1 MNPRPPVTSTHSP
14 APIAAPGQKWPPA
27 GAAPEG
33 PRRDGARGM
42 AGHEGGGG
50 GVGGWARAAG
60 LWGGAAAAAAALWLA
75 VAWGAAAGAEGSEED
90 REERARLRAAYAD
103 MAAGFRSGGVDA
115 AAVSGCTRYFG
126 GLAEGAGEWRAAWP
140 REYASLSPPLPF
152 PSVRL
157 AVFPLADSPQL
168 RNGAAAAAAAVARAL
183 PPETVCHLQPPNSL
197 HVSVF
202 FVSHPSDVCTDTVHR
217 APHEVAGS
225 SDGLAPS
232 AEAVALEREAV
243 RDTLERAQRR
253 PKMLVER
260 VTFARS
266 GTLLLLFVE
275 EGGMV
280 RNLRS
285 DLREALP
292 GAPAKQPNIL
302 HASLLRLL
310 SPTTLPADAVER
322 VDRVCDEW
330 TQRLQGQAWEPE
342 YLWFVLEREF
352 ATVSGEKT
360 RYRLL

>member
-1 MNPRPPVTSTHSP
+1 
-14 APIAAPGQKWPPA
+14 
-27 GAAPEG
+27 
-33 PRRDGARGM
+33 M
-42 AGHEGGGG
+42 AGREGGGG
-50 GVGGWARAAG
+50 GGAGGWARTAA
-60 LWGGAAAAAAALWLA
+60 LWGGAAAAAGALGLAA
-75 VAWGAAAGAEGSEED
+75 AWGAGAGAEGTEED
-90 REERARLRAAYAD
+90 REERSRLRAAYTE
-103 MAAGFRSGGVDA
+103 MSAGFRSGGVDA

-157 AVFPLADSPQL
+157 TVFPLADSPQL
-168 RNGAAAAAAAVARAL
+168 RNEAAAAAAAVARAL

-202 FVSHPSDVCTDTVHR
+202 FVSHPSDVRTDTVHR
-217 APHEVAGS
+217 APHAVVGS
-225 SDGLAPS
+225 ECLAPS

-243 RDTLERAQRR
+243 RGTLEKAKRR
-253 PKMLVER
+253 PKMQVER
-260 VTFARS
+260 VAFSRS

-275 EGGMV
+275 EGGKV
-280 RNLRS
+280 RNLRN

-330 TQRLQGQAWEPE
+330 TQRLRGQAWEPE

-352 ATVSGEKT
+352 ATVSGERT
-360 RYRLL
+360 RFRLQ